1 VRASR
6 PPSRGFGAAG
16 SDAATAMNISIF
28 PFADS
33 LVTHWDSPAVLIG
46 KLAVI
51 AALVALNG
59 FFVACEFAIIKVRAS
74 QLDALAEEGDARARF
89 AKYIRGHLDAYLSA
103 TQLGIT
109 VASLA
114 LGWIGE
120 QFLVQML
127 QPFFALLHIYSHAFV
142 TSVSVALA
150 FVGITFLHIVFG
162 ELGPKYTAIADPL
175 PVALRLVRPLGAF
188 YVLFKPAIWLLHKSS
203 NFLLQKVLR
212 RQPVTS
218 TELAHTEEELR
229 LILDQ
234 SEKSEEVSPLGRDL
248 LTNVLDLRRRVVRDI
263 MTPRGDVVYL
273 DVEEDFETNITKALD
288 SRHTRFPLCRENL
301 DNTIGL
307 IHIKELVPMMR
318 DPNPDLM
325 RIKRELIPVPEM
337 MALEKLLNLFL
348 TRHAHLAI
356 VVDEFGGT
364 VGMVTLE
371 NVLEELVGDIQDEF
385 DTDKEEFRKIN
396 ANEFTVDGAL
406 GLYELNDLAKLEL
419 ESADVSTVGG
429 YVTHL
434 LGHLPKQGEQVKI
447 DNYLVTVSQTDS
459 RRVRQ
464 LHFKKLSDKS
474 EAVTAT
480 KPDVAL

>member
-1 VRASR
+1 V
-6 PPSRGFGAAG
+6 
-16 SDAATAMNISIF
+16 
-28 PFADS
+28 
-33 LVTHWDSPAVLIG
+33 
-46 KLAVI
+46 
-51 AALVALNG
+51 
-59 FFVACEFAIIKVRAS
+59 
-74 QLDALAEEGDARARF
+74 
-89 AKYIRGHLDAYLSA
+89 
-103 TQLGIT
+103 
-109 VASLA
+109 
-114 LGWIGE
+114 
-120 QFLVQML
+120 
-127 QPFFALLHIYSHAFV
+127 HIYSHAFV

-162 ELGPKYTAIADPL
+162 ELGPKYTAIANPL

-212 RQPVTS
+212 RQPVPG
-218 TELAHTEEELR
+218 TELAHSEEELR

-263 MTPRGDVVYL
+263 MTPRGEVVSL
-273 DVEEDFETNITKALD
+273 NIEDSFEENVKKALA
-288 SRHTRFPLCRENL
+288 SKHTRFPLVRGHL
-301 DNTIGL
+301 DNTLGL
-307 IHIKELVPMMR
+307 IHVKELVPMMR
-318 DPNPDLM
+318 DPQPDLL

-337 MALEKLLNLFL
+337 MSLEKLLTLFL
-348 TRHAHLAI
+348 SKHAHLAM

-385 DTDKEEFRKIN
+385 DADKEEFRKIN
-396 ANEFTVDGAL
+396 ENEFAVDGAL
-406 GLYELNDLAKLEL
+406 GLYELRDAAGLEL
-419 ESADVSTVGG
+419 ESADVSTIGG

-447 DNYLVTVSQTDS
+447 DNYLVTVSQTDA

-464 LHFKKLSDKS
+464 LHFQKLG
-474 EAVTAT
+474 EPAARMPAT
-480 KPDVAL
+480 KPNVAL